1 MTSSEA
7 LLSDARHGD
16 SQVWTP
22 QLWAILIVLGGAL
35 CLDALDVSMIGV
47 ALPSIQTALGLSTA
61 SLQWIVSG
69 YVLGYGGLLLLGGR
83 AADLLGRR
91 RVFLVALAVFALV
104 SVLGG
109 LVSDPGLLIAA
120 RFVKGVAAAFT
131 APASMS
137 LLTTTFP
144 EGPMRNRAFSV
155 YTVFGASGF
164 SLGLVL
170 SGLLTEIS
178 WRWTLLVPAPVA
190 ALVLVAAIRLIP
202 RGERVARAGRRFDLP
217 GALTIT
223 AAMLLLVY
231 TVVSAQQAGW
241 GSART
246 IGSFAAVA
254 VLFGAFA
261 AIERRSRD
269 PLVPFGIFAS
279 RALRRANIG
288 AVTLFGSY
296 ISFQF
301 LVTQY
306 LQTLAGWSALATAL
320 AFLPAGVMVV
330 VLSTR
335 MARLLG
341 RFGPARLTALAFAC
355 LLIAY
360 VVFLRAGVRPDY
372 PAVMLPATLLIG
384 LAFGLGFSSL
394 SVAATAGVPDAEQGL
409 AASLFQT
416 SFQVGGAVVL
426 AVVTAVIDASGAGRL
441 VSPAATLAA
450 YRPALILITAVAA
463 AGALVALSGLRR
475 RGTSRSRR
483 AACPSMRSGESWPG
497 QRRGARGA
505 HRARARPG
513 QHGAL
518 TQLPVVSGRAMG
530 RDDDHRDGPRR
541 PVAARLRPPS
551 PARRPGPARSGS
563 S

>member
-16 SQVWTP
+16 SRAWTP

-47 ALPSIQTALGLSTA
+47 ALPSIRTDLGLSTA

-91 RVFLVALAVFALV
+91 RVFLVALAVFAVV
-104 SVLGG
+104 SLLGG
-109 LVSDPGLLIAA
+109 LASDPGLLIAA

-170 SGLLTEIS
+170 SGLLTEVS
-178 WRWTLLVPAPVA
+178 WRWTLLVSAPVA
-190 ALVLVAAIRLIP
+190 ALVLVAAIRFIP
-202 RGERVARAGRRFDLP
+202 RGERVARAGRKFDIP

-254 VLFGAFA
+254 VLFGVFV

-279 RALRRANIG
+279 RALLRANIG

-306 LQTLAGWSALATAL
+306 LQTLAGWSAIGTAL

-330 VLSTR
+330 VLSTQ
-335 MARLLG
+335 MAGLLG
-341 RFGPARLTALAFAC
+341 RFGPAPLTALAFSC

-394 SVAATAGVPDAEQGL
+394 TVAATAGVPDAEQGL

-426 AVVTAVIDASGAGRL
+426 AVVTAVVDASGGGHLA
-441 VSPAATLAA
+441 SPAATLTA

-463 AGALVALSGLRR
+463 VGALVAVSGLRR
-475 RGTSRSRR
+475 QRDLSVAPAGELAASGREVAESGGELASRT
-483 AACPSMRSGESWPG
+483 AAP
-497 QRRGARGA
+497 A
-505 HRARARPG
+505 
-513 QHGAL
+513 AL
-518 TQLPVVSGRAMG
+518 TVREPV
-530 RDDDHRDGPRR
+530 RDSTMR
-541 PVAARLRPPS
+541 
-551 PARRPGPARSGS
+551 
-563 S
+563 

>member
-16 SQVWTP
+16 SQAWTP

-91 RVFLVALAVFALV
+91 RVFLIALAVFALV
-104 SVLGG
+104 SLLGG

-190 ALVLVAAIRLIP
+190 ALVLVAAIRFIP
-202 RGERVARAGRRFDLP
+202 RGERVARGGRKFDIP

-254 VLFGAFA
+254 VLFSAFI

-279 RALRRANIG
+279 RALLRANIG

-306 LQTLAGWSALATAL
+306 LQTLAGWSAIGTAL

-330 VLSTR
+330 VLSTQ
-335 MARLLG
+335 MAGLLG
-341 RFGPARLTALAFAC
+341 RFGPAPLTALAFSC

-394 SVAATAGVPDAEQGL
+394 TVAATAGVPDAEQGL

-426 AVVTAVIDASGAGRL
+426 AIVTAVVDASGAGHL
-441 VSPAATLAA
+441 VSPAATLTA

-463 AGALVALSGLRR
+463 VGALVALSGLRR
-475 RGTSRSRR
+475 QRDLSV
-483 AACPSMRSGESWPG
+483 APG
-497 QRRGARGA
+497 GVPEV
-505 HRARARPG
+505 RP
-513 QHGAL
+513 ADL
-518 TQLPVVSGRAMG
+518 AVSGGEVAGSGGELAGCAAAPAVLTVRESA
-530 RDDDHRDGPRR
+530 RDSTVR
-541 PVAARLRPPS
+541 
-551 PARRPGPARSGS
+551 
-563 S
+563 

>member
-1 MTSSEA
+1 MSSPEDRNLIPA
-7 LLSDARHGD
+7 AGSTRLASRPAASTRAANAPLVSEGLAGQR
-16 SQVWTP
+16 WTP
-22 QLWAILIVLGGAL
+22 RLWGIIVVLGGAL

-47 ALPSIQTALGLSTA
+47 ALPSIRTDLGLTTS

-69 YVLGYGGLLLLGGR
+69 YVLGYGGFLLLGGR

-91 RVFLVALAVFALV
+91 RVFLAAVAVFAIVSLV
-104 SVLGG
+104 GG
-109 LVSDPGLLIAA
+109 LASTAGLLIAA
-120 RFVKGVAAAFT
+120 RIIKGMAAAFT
-131 APASMS
+131 APASLS

-144 EGPMRNRAFSV
+144 EGPLRNRAFSV

-170 SGLLTEIS
+170 SGLLTQVS
-178 WRWTLLVPAPVA
+178 WRWTLLVSAPAATV
-190 ALVLVAAIRLIP
+190 VLAAAIWLIP
-202 RGERVARAGRRFDLP
+202 RGERAVRGGRKFDVP
-217 GALTIT
+217 GALTVT

-254 VLFGAFA
+254 VLAGVFV

-279 RALRRANIG
+279 RPLLRANIG

-296 ISFQF
+296 VSFQF

-306 LQTLAGWSALATAL
+306 LQTLAGWSAIGTAL

-335 MARLLG
+335 MGPLLG
-341 RFGPARLTALAFAC
+341 RFGPAPLTAVAFSCLVLAYA
-355 LLIAY
+355 
-360 VVFLRAGVRPDY
+360 VFLRAGVHPDY
-372 PAVMLPATLLIG
+372 PTVILPAIVLIG

-426 AVVTAVIDASGAGRL
+426 AVVTAVVDAGGASGL
-441 VSPAATLAA
+441 VSAPATLAA
-450 YRPALILITAVAA
+450 YRPAL
-463 AGALVALSGLRR
+463 G
-475 RGTSRSRR
+475 
-483 AACPSMRSGESWPG
+483 
-497 QRRGARGA
+497 
-505 HRARARPG
+505 
-513 QHGAL
+513 
-518 TQLPVVSGRAMG
+518 
-530 RDDDHRDGPRR
+530 
-541 PVAARLRPPS
+541 
-551 PARRPGPARSGS
+551 
-563 S
+563 